1 MSGPRDVVP
10 VRRTDIVSDVLA
22 RDESLVEILVQRA
35 PALAKLR
42 NRAMRRVMARL
53 VTIEQA
59 ARLAKVAPELL
70 VQDLNRALGIRTP
83 DDDRSTTVNEASA
96 PEPTDAT
103 SSWPMDAR
111 VAELDVREELRSGR
125 EPFSTIMRAV
135 AELEETAVLRLR
147 TTFEPVPLCAVL
159 NKRGFAFRTE
169 EHAPDDWST
178 WFWHEQNEA
187 SRASDATAPRVEPP
201 ATHHDDIGRTTH
213 GELWLDVRN
222 LEPPE
227 PMVRTLAA
235 LEHMP
240 TGQTLVHVN
249 VRVPQFLLPM
259 LVERGFTYTIDET
272 RPDEI
277 LVRIRRNA

>member
-1 MSGPRDVVP
+1 MTASRDVLP

-22 RDESLVEILVQRA
+22 RDESLVEVLVQRA

-59 ARLAKVAPELL
+59 ARLAKIAPELL
-70 VQDLNRALGIRTP
+70 VQDLNRALGIRT
-83 DDDRSTTVNEASA
+83 DDADRRTSPNDESA
-96 PEPTDAT
+96 QGSPGPAP
-103 SSWPMDAR
+103 SWPIDAR
-111 VAELDVREELRSGR
+111 VVELDVREELRSGR

-135 AELEETAVLRLR
+135 ADLDESAVLRLR
-147 TTFEPVPLCAVL
+147 ATFEPVPLCAVL
-159 NKRGFAFRTE
+159 GKRGFAFRTE
-169 EHAPDDWST
+169 EHAPDDWSA
-178 WFWHEQNEA
+178 WFWHVQNETG
-187 SRASDATAPRVEPP
+187 RPGDAMVPIVELP
-201 ATHHDDIGRTTH
+201 ATHHADPGRSAC
-213 GELWLDVRN
+213 GELWLDVRG

-240 TGQTLVHVN
+240 GDHTLVHVN

-277 LVRIRRNA
+277 LVRIRRHS